1 MIISFWYNS
10 QHFLDVLL
18 LQSVPAY
25 KSMLD
30 ERKKLP
36 AWKSQQNIIET
47 LQQHQVVVISGM
59 TG

>member
-1 MIISFWYNS
+1 
-10 QHFLDVLL
+10 
-18 LQSVPAY
+18 
-25 KSMLD
+25 MLE

-36 AWKSQQNIIET
+36 AWKSQHNIIET